1 MRRAVVQRAQHWPA
15 STRGLA
21 IRLAG
26 GAATRSAHGGGPCS
40 MATVASAWPAREA
53 EGQYQARADAAAGSR
68 ARRPRSASTAR
79 HSGSAAWRPCSAKAR
94 HRQQRCPPRRRGP
107 RWQVAL
113 LEHVTGLVTRAAV
126 LQSEITPPPT
136 PRARVPLAEA
146 FLAPLRGRRE
156 SVRPQAQGRAAVG
169 GGGPRVGVLDVPR
182 SSQVARGAVQKV

>member
-26 GAATRSAHGGGPCS
+26 GAATRSAHGCGPCS
-40 MATVASAWPAREA
+40 MATAASAWPARAA

-94 HRQQRCPPRRRGP
+94 RRQQRWPPRRRGG
-107 RWQVAL
+107 RWRSSNTYPL
-113 LEHVTGLVTRAAV
+113 TGRVTRAAV
-126 LQSEITPPPT
+126 LQSETTPLPT
-136 PRARVPLAEA
+136 PRECVPLAEA

>member
-1 MRRAVVQRAQHWPA
+1 MRRAIVQRAQHWPA
-15 STRGLA
+15 STQHTRA
-21 IRLAG
+21 CNQTRRRSRHPQRARL
-26 GAATRSAHGGGPCS
+26 RPMRHGNDRIS
-40 MATVASAWPAREA
+40 MAGAR
-53 EGQYQARADAAAGSR
+53 GRRLVSGPSAAGSR
-68 ARRPRSASTAR
+68 ARRPRCASTAR